1 MTDKQ
6 IQSITVI
13 GAGQM
18 GHQIAMLAALGG
30 YETILQDVQENAL
43 NAAKEKLDVI
53 LTKWVQKGKLSEDRK
68 LAAFSR
74 LQYTTDLEKAASG
87 ADLIIEAVVEKLD
100 VKQEVFAKLE
110 QLAPTE
116 TIFATNSSTIVNSL
130 LSGVT
135 NRPDKFINMHFFF
148 PPLIM
153 DCVEIVM
160 SDQTSEETAKLAM
173 EVTEKMNRTG
183 VLLRKEISGFV
194 ANRILG
200 ALQREALYLYEEG
213 IVDYKDIDLICRKA
227 LGHPIGPFELM
238 DLSGIDVGYFVMQQR
253 YNETGNPEDKPNACI
268 EEKVNKGHLG
278 RKTGKGWYDYPNQG
292 VKNR

>member
-1 MTDKQ
+1 MTNKQ

-18 GHQIAMLAALGG
+18 GHQIAMHAALGG
-30 YETILQDVQENAL
+30 YETILQDVHENAL

-68 LAAFSR
+68 MAAFSR

-110 QLAPTE
+110 ELAPAE

-130 LSGVT
+130 IASVT

-148 PPLIM
+148 PPLVM
-153 DCVEIVM
+153 DCVEVVM

-173 EVTEKMNRTG
+173 EVTENMNRTG

-253 YNETGNPEDKPNACI
+253 FNETGNPEDKPNACI

-292 VKNR
+292 VKN

>member
-1 MTDKQ
+1 MSNKQ

-30 YETILQDVQENAL
+30 YETILQDVQEDAL
-43 NAAKEKLDVI
+43 NTAQEKLDVI

-100 VKQEVFAKLE
+100 VKREVFTRLE
-110 QLAPTE
+110 ELAPAE

-130 LSGVT
+130 IASVT
-135 NRPDKFINMHFFF
+135 KRPDKFINMHFFF

-153 DCVEIVM
+153 DCVEVVM

-173 EVTEKMNRTG
+173 GVTEKMNRTG

-200 ALQREALYLYEEG
+200 ALQREALHLYEEG
-213 IVDYKDIDLICRKA
+213 IVDYRDIDLICRKA

-268 EEKVNKGHLG
+268 EEKVNKGQLG

-292 VKNR
+292 VKN

>member
-1 MTDKQ
+1 MANKQ

-30 YETILQDVQENAL
+30 YETILQDVHENAL

-110 QLAPTE
+110 ELAPAE

-130 LSGVT
+130 IASVT

-148 PPLIM
+148 PPLLM
-153 DCVEIVM
+153 DCVEVVM

-173 EVTEKMNRTG
+173 EVTENMNRTG

-253 YNETGNPEDKPNACI
+253 FNETGNQEDKPNACI

-292 VKNR
+292 VKN